1 MVLGRDAV
9 AGQGAYISLLLP
21 PAAREN
27 PALHFGFPL
36 TAYIRTGRFRSC
48 FIQLLRIQ
56 FGKIRLSCCHWKV
69 SVRPQTQPLSSASGS
84 KRYNTLDFPQKVVC
98 QQGCS
103 RPYWKPRAKG
113 ATLLW
118 TPLALSLCRYVPVL
132 ICIMHS
138 LLKRKSRILHLTS
151 DEICGIFCSP

>member
-113 ATLLW
+113 AAPLW
-118 TPLALSLCRYVPVL
+118 TPAYFP
-132 ICIMHS
+132 
-138 LLKRKSRILHLTS
+138 RKWYPN
-151 DEICGIFCSP
+151 CKNAV

>member
-1 MVLGRDAV
+1 MCREIWLLLQSYVLVSRLP
-9 AGQGAYISLLLP
+9 YISLLLP

-56 FGKIRLSCCHWKV
+56 FGRIRLSCCHWKV

-84 KRYNTLDFPQKVVC
+84 KRYNTLDFPWKVVC

-113 ATLLW
+113 AAPLW
-118 TPLALSLCRYVPVL
+118 TPAYFL
-132 ICIMHS
+132 
-138 LLKRKSRILHLTS
+138 RKSSQTVKMQFDINAQKIQNRCNFHPAW
-151 DEICGIFCSP
+151 G